1 MTFAWLTIDKVG
13 RRILMVGGAFGIA
26 VCFAILTVLGGLAMN
41 ADKLGIPELVVA
53 IPGVVALFVATAA
66 FGIGWLSEVWLIP
79 TEIYPSTARAQG
91 SAISVVIWGLAN
103 FAVTLLTPIGFNNLK
118 YWLFLVFA
126 ASNTFAG
133 WWTWVS
139 SIAFRVRLSLSNT
152 TLKVY
157 SPETGGRSFEE
168 NQQFFEDAKEHST
181 WRVSEINKGEFKHMP
196 KGEKG
201 GDDGETQPLLSA
213 S

>member
-1 MTFAWLTIDKVG
+1 MMTFAWLTIDKVG

-26 VCFAILTVLGGLAMN
+26 VCFAILAVLGGLAMN
-41 ADKLGIPELVVA
+41 ADQLGIPELAVA
-53 IPGVVALFVATAA
+53 IPGVIALFVATAA

-91 SAISVVIWGLAN
+91 SAVSVVIWGFAN

-126 ASNTFAG
+126 ATNTFAG

-139 SIAFRVRLSLSNT
+139 STAFL
-152 TLKVY
+152 
-157 SPETGGRSFEE
+157 E
-168 NQQFFEDAKEHST
+168 
-181 WRVSEINKGEFKHMP
+181 
-196 KGEKG
+196 
-201 GDDGETQPLLSA
+201 
-213 S
+213 